1 MQRKRAIVLSILLID
16 MIFIIFGVLNIIS
29 LIEKPKVPAELDS
42 DNVVINSVSDK
53 LKTGMKIT
61 GLVFIDHNIEVT
73 KKYELEYIVD
83 RFEIGEEVELIVK
96 SGLGSKN
103 IKLEL
108 IPFYDTF
115 FVIVVIIVGSLF
127 IFPGVYL
134 LLRHYDLKVSRVFHW
149 LMFAVGGMI
158 MFSWGG
164 FNVFS
169 KDIHV
174 ILRCFF
180 DVSVNFVPSIF
191 IHLSFLI
198 PHEKWRSRKI
208 LLTFLYTLSVIA
220 SIYLIYMEFLIS
232 DIPVNLSY
240 IHHYRFIES
249 TLRDMFLMAGL
260 FFVIL
265 NFIHSAVS
273 QKEESDRKKLAWI
286 FIGFSVGPMVYAF
299 LYVLPRQL
307 TGSPYIP
314 ESFMLLTIG
323 LAPITLFMSIV
334 KYRFLDIGLVI
345 KRGTVYLIVIT
356 ILLILYIGIVSIIS
370 NYLITYSFLPGII
383 AAILVAVLFQP
394 LKMKVQ
400 TFVDKRF
407 FKINYNFRVAQ
418 NNFITELR
426 ACFTENE
433 VSSLLKQTI
442 PAIIPV
448 TKYGFIYYY
457 KTDQYMI
464 TDNIDFDQLKEISS
478 DIIQKIKGYAGTTPL
493 AIKRSCESD
502 VIAMPIKNDEYGD
515 DIHIALHNNSSDANS
530 IFILLLGEKKSR
542 FPYTREDVELL
553 QLFLVQSSEAIER
566 IRTRKQFL
574 FQKEETEK
582 LQELNKMKSF
592 FVSSVSHE
600 LKTPLTSIRMF
611 AELMQLQKGLPV
623 DKVDHYLSVIQGE
636 CDRLNRLINN
646 ILDFSKI
653 ERGIKEYHKEN
664 IDLLELLKK
673 VVNTMEYQIK
683 MQKFTFSD
691 HYNEGNYSIYG
702 DPDALSEVFINLLN
716 NSMKYSHKTKDIY
729 IESGIKGNECYV
741 TVADKGIGISKED
754 QGKIFEAFYRSKDE
768 NASRSGG
775 TGIGLSLVHSIVQAH
790 DGRIKL
796 ESELN
801 KGSTFTIFLP
811 LKGANN
817 E

>member
-1 MQRKRAIVLSILLID
+1 MQRKRTIVLSILIID

-42 DNVVINSVSDK
+42 ENLVISSK
-53 LKTGMKIT
+53 TRELKAGTKIN
-61 GLVFIDHNIEVT
+61 GLVYIDQKVAVS

-83 RFEIGEEVELIVK
+83 RFEIGEEVELIVSSEGTSIRVK
-96 SGLGSKN
+96 V
-103 IKLEL
+103 EL

-127 IFPGVYL
+127 IFPGIYL
-134 LLRHYDLKVSRVFHW
+134 LLRHYDLKVTRVFHW

-158 MFSWGG
+158 VFSWGG

-169 KDIHV
+169 NDIHV

-220 SIYLIYMEFLIS
+220 SIYLIYMEFMIS
-232 DIPVNLSY
+232 DITMIFSY
-240 IHHYRFIES
+240 IHHYRFVEG
-249 TLRDMFLMAGL
+249 TLRDIFLMAGL
-260 FFVIL
+260 LFVIL
-265 NFIHSAVS
+265 NFIHSAIS

-286 FIGFSVGPMVYAF
+286 FIGFSIGPMVYAF

-323 LAPITLFMSIV
+323 LAPITLFMSIM

-345 KRGTVYLIVIT
+345 KRGTVYLIVIS
-356 ILLILYIGIVSIIS
+356 ILLIFYIAIVSIIS
-370 NYLITYSFLPGII
+370 NYLISYSFLPGII
-383 AAILVAVLFQP
+383 AAILVALLFQP

-407 FKINYNFRVAQ
+407 FKITYNFRVAQ
-418 NNFITELR
+418 GNFLAELR

-433 VSSLLKQTI
+433 VSSLLKQTV
-442 PAIIPV
+442 PAVIPV

-457 KTDQYMI
+457 KTDQFMI
-464 TDNIDFDQLKEISS
+464 TDHIEFDQLEEISS
-478 DIIQKIKGYAGTTPL
+478 EIIQKLKGYADTTPL
-493 AIKRSCESD
+493 ALKGSCESD
-502 VIAMPIKNDEYGD
+502 VIAIPFRNEDYGIGINLI
-515 DIHIALHNNSSDANS
+515 IHSISSDSNS
-530 IFILLLGEKKSR
+530 TFIMLLGEKKSH

-553 QLFLVQSSEAIER
+553 QLFLVQSSEAIDR

-574 FQKEETEK
+574 YQKEETQK
-582 LQELNKMKSF
+582 MQELNKMKSF

-653 ERGIKEYHKEN
+653 ERGIKEYHKED
-664 IDLLELLKK
+664 IDLLELLEK

-683 MQKFTFSD
+683 MQKFTFSN

-716 NSMKYSHKTKDIY
+716 NSMKYSHKTREIY
-729 IESGIKGNECYV
+729 IESGIIDDECYV
-741 TVADKGIGISKED
+741 TVADKGIGISKDD

-768 NASRSGG
+768 NAARSGG
-775 TGIGLSLVHSIVQAH
+775 TGIGLSLVHSIVHAH
-790 DGRIKL
+790 DGRIQL

-811 LKGANN
+811 LKGVLN